1 MCVKYIPQGL
11 CIILFHTQVSFLP
24 LSWLVFLA
32 QSCHL
37 SCLSH
42 TPFCHYHLQPSGFS
56 SGSPDLMGLAHQPSW
71 PACQSPPLR
80 AEEEWH
86 QLFPLSPIWSL
97 WTVLSHKYFSWAF
110 LWLLPGWWTLRGLGW
125 ECGGGAP
132 KPGLAG
138 ERALEG
144 RVQAWPR
151 ASACCSSSEGC
162 YSACLPSPRPLRAAP
177 AVFQAQSCPEQCLS
191 WVDCYISLGLHFNN
205 CNR

>member
-1 MCVKYIPQGL
+1 
-11 CIILFHTQVSFLP
+11 
-24 LSWLVFLA
+24 
-32 QSCHL
+32 
-37 SCLSH
+37 
-42 TPFCHYHLQPSGFS
+42 
-56 SGSPDLMGLAHQPSW
+56 MGLAHPPSC
-71 PACQSPPLR
+71 PACPSPPLR
-80 AEEEWH
+80 AERGWH

-97 WTVLSHKYFSWAF
+97 RTVLSHKYFSWTF

-162 YSACLPSPRPLRAAP
+162 YSACLPSQASESGSCCFPGPVLPLSSAW
-177 AVFQAQSCPEQCLS
+177 S